1 MNNKKLFAILLTILT
16 LLIGV
21 ILVLTLLLRINN
33 EQPNSNTLD
42 EKNSLLSNQS
52 KIILGGSDPVTM
64 DPHIAG
70 DASSATYLVEIFG
83 GLVTITPEM
92 EIVLDLAQ
100 SLEVSEDGLI
110 YTFTLRDDIYFHSG
124 RKVTANDVKW
134 SLERAASPQLN
145 SNTSLSYL
153 RDIVGF
159 IERRY
164 GQADEIS
171 GVKVIDNKSI
181 SIQIDAPK
189 AYFLAKLTY
198 PTAFVVDKNQIELNP
213 RNWTRKPNGTGPY
226 KLSQWKLG
234 EKIILEANDRYHL
247 GAGNVQF
254 IDYQLS
260 GGSILTRFE
269 NGEVDM
275 AGVSQNDIDRVRD
288 PSEPLNKLYRQSNY
302 FQTNYIGMNTTQA
315 PFDDIFVRQAFAS
328 SIDIGKITDITY
340 KKMLPQATGILPPGM
355 YGYDA
360 SKKTFEYNP
369 SFARELLAKSK
380 YGSAENLPP
389 IVFSDIG
396 AGAEGST
403 DIQAYIEQWKQNL
416 GVTVKLRQ
424 TDFASFLSDLD
435 NGQLQIYGIGWIMDY
450 PDPEN
455 ILDVKFHSSSTENNE
470 NYSNSVV
477 DQLLE
482 DARSETDS
490 DKRAAL
496 YQEAE
501 KIIVSEVPWIP
512 TYFTTGH
519 YVVSE
524 KITKWVEPPMIVPR
538 LRFVEISE

>member
-1 MNNKKLFAILLTILT
+1 MNNRKLLAILLTILT
-16 LLIGV
+16 VLIGV
-21 ILVLTLLLRINN
+21 IFVLTLLLRFNN
-33 EQPNSNTLD
+33 EQPTSDNNDALLD
-42 EKNSLLSNQS
+42 MNQS
-52 KIILGGSDPVTM
+52 KITLGGADPVTM

-70 DASSATYLVEIFG
+70 DGSSATYIVEIFG
-83 GLVTITPEM
+83 GLVTITPDM

-100 SLEVSEDGLI
+100 SLKVSDDGLV

-159 IERRY
+159 IEKRY

-171 GVKVIDNKSI
+171 GVKVIDDKKI
-181 SIQIDAPK
+181 SIEIDFPK

-198 PTAFVVDKNQIELNP
+198 PTAFVIDKDQVELNP

-226 KLSQWKLG
+226 KLSEWKLG
-234 EKIILEANDRYHL
+234 ESIILEANTRYHL
-247 GAGNVQF
+247 GVGDVQVV
-254 IDYQLS
+254 DYQLS

-269 NGEVDM
+269 NGEVDS
-275 AGVSQNDIDRVRD
+275 AGISQNDIDRVRD

-302 FQTNYIGMNTTQA
+302 FQTNYIGMNNAIA

-328 SIDIGKITDITY
+328 AIDIGKITDITY

-360 SKKTFEYNP
+360 SKKVYEYNP
-369 SFARELLAKSK
+369 ELAQELLAKSK

-416 GVTVKLRQ
+416 GVTVQLRQ
-424 TDFASFLSDLD
+424 SDFATFLADLD
-435 NGQLQIYGIGWIMDY
+435 SNKLQIYGIGWIMDY

-455 ILDVKFHSSSTENNE
+455 ILDVKFHSQSTENNE
-470 NYSNSVV
+470 NYANAVV

-482 DARSETDS
+482 NARSELDA
-490 DKRAAL
+490 DKRALL

-501 KIIVSEVPWIP
+501 EIIVKEAPWIP
-512 TYFTTGH
+512 TYFTTSH
-519 YVVSE
+519 YVVSK
-524 KITKWVEPPMIVPR
+524 KIKKWIEPAMIVPK
-538 LRFVEISE
+538 LRFVEIAE

>member
-1 MNNKKLFAILLTILT
+1 MNNRKLLAILLTILT
-16 LLIGV
+16 VLIGV
-21 ILVLTLLLRINN
+21 IFVLTLLLRFNN
-33 EQPNSNTLD
+33 EQPTSDNNDALLD
-42 EKNSLLSNQS
+42 MNQS
-52 KIILGGSDPVTM
+52 KITLGGADPVTM

-70 DASSATYLVEIFG
+70 DGSSATYIVEIFG
-83 GLVTITPEM
+83 GLVTITPDM

-100 SLEVSEDGLI
+100 SLKVSDDGLV

-159 IERRY
+159 IEKRY

-171 GVKVIDNKSI
+171 GVKVIDDKKI
-181 SIQIDAPK
+181 SIEIDFPK

-198 PTAFVVDKNQIELNP
+198 PTAFVIDKDQVELNP

-226 KLSQWKLG
+226 KLSEWKLG
-234 EKIILEANDRYHL
+234 ESIILEANTRYHL
-247 GAGNVQF
+247 GVGDVQVV
-254 IDYQLS
+254 DYQLS

-269 NGEVDM
+269 NGEVDS
-275 AGVSQNDIDRVRD
+275 AGISQNDIDRVRD

-302 FQTNYIGMNTTQA
+302 FQTNYIGMNNAIA

-328 SIDIGKITDITY
+328 AIDIGKITDITY

-360 SKKTFEYNP
+360 SKKVYEYNP
-369 SFARELLAKSK
+369 ELAQELLAKSK

-416 GVTVKLRQ
+416 GVTVQLRQ
-424 TDFASFLSDLD
+424 SDFATFLADLD
-435 NGQLQIYGIGWIMDY
+435 SNKLQIYGIGWIMDY

-455 ILDVKFHSSSTENNE
+455 ILDVKFHSKSTENNE
-470 NYSNSVV
+470 NYSNAVV

-482 DARSETDS
+482 NARSELDA
-490 DKRAAL
+490 DKRALL

-501 KIIVSEVPWIP
+501 EIIVKEAPWIP
-512 TYFTTGH
+512 TYFTTSH
-519 YVVSE
+519 YVVSK
-524 KITKWVEPPMIVPR
+524 KIKKWIEPSMIVPK
-538 LRFVEISE
+538 LRFVEIAE

>member
-1 MNNKKLFAILLTILT
+1 MNNRKLLAILLTILT
-16 LLIGV
+16 VLIGV
-21 ILVLTLLLRINN
+21 IFVLTLLLRFNN
-33 EQPNSNTLD
+33 EQPISDNND
-42 EKNSLLSNQS
+42 SLLGINQS
-52 KIILGGSDPVTM
+52 KITLGGGDPVTM

-70 DASSATYLVEIFG
+70 DGSSATYIVEIFG
-83 GLVTITPEM
+83 GLVTITPDM

-100 SLEVSEDGLI
+100 SLEVSDDGLV

-159 IERRY
+159 IEKRY

-171 GVKVIDNKSI
+171 GVEVIDDKTI
-181 SIQIDAPK
+181 SIEIDFPK

-198 PTAFVVDKNQIELNP
+198 PTAFVIDKDQVELNP

-226 KLSQWKLG
+226 KLSEWKLG
-234 EKIILEANDRYHL
+234 ERIILEANTRYHL
-247 GAGNVQF
+247 GVGNVQVV
-254 IDYQLS
+254 DYQLS

-269 NGEVDM
+269 NGEVDS
-275 AGVSQNDIDRVRD
+275 AGISQNDIDRVRD
-288 PSEPLNKLYRQSNY
+288 PNEPLNKLYRQSNY
-302 FQTNYIGMNTTQA
+302 FQTNYIGMNNAIA

-328 SIDIGKITDITY
+328 AIDIGKITDITY

-355 YGYDA
+355 YGYDE
-360 SKKTFEYNP
+360 SKKAYEYNP
-369 SFARELLAKSK
+369 ELARDLLAKSK

-403 DIQAYIEQWKQNL
+403 DIQAYIEQWKKNL
-416 GVTVKLRQ
+416 GVTVQLRQ
-424 TDFASFLSDLD
+424 SDFATFLSDLD
-435 NGQLQIYGIGWIMDY
+435 RNKLQIYGIGWIMDY

-455 ILDVKFHSSSTENNE
+455 ILDVKFHSQSTENNE
-470 NYSNSVV
+470 NYSNAVV

-482 DARSETDS
+482 NARSELDA
-490 DKRAAL
+490 DKRALL

-501 KIIVSEVPWIP
+501 EIIVKEAPWIP
-512 TYFTTGH
+512 TYFTTSH
-519 YVVSE
+519 YVVSK
-524 KITKWVEPPMIVPR
+524 KIKKWIEPAMIVPK
-538 LRFVEISE
+538 LRFVEIAE

>member
-1 MNNKKLFAILLTILT
+1 MNNRKLLAILLTILT
-16 LLIGV
+16 VLIGV
-21 ILVLTLLLRINN
+21 IFVLTLLLRFNN
-33 EQPNSNTLD
+33 EQPISDNND
-42 EKNSLLSNQS
+42 SLLGINQS
-52 KIILGGSDPVTM
+52 KITLGGGDPVTM

-70 DASSATYLVEIFG
+70 DGSSATYIVEIFG
-83 GLVTITPEM
+83 GLVTITPDM

-100 SLEVSEDGLI
+100 SLEVSDDGLV

-159 IERRY
+159 IEKRY

-171 GVKVIDNKSI
+171 GVEVIDDKTI
-181 SIQIDAPK
+181 SIEIDFPK

-198 PTAFVVDKNQIELNP
+198 PTAFVIDKDQVELNP

-226 KLSQWKLG
+226 KLSEWKLG
-234 EKIILEANDRYHL
+234 ERIILEANTRYHL
-247 GAGNVQF
+247 GVGNVQVV
-254 IDYQLS
+254 DYQLS

-269 NGEVDM
+269 NGEVDS
-275 AGVSQNDIDRVRD
+275 AGISQNDIDRVRD
-288 PSEPLNKLYRQSNY
+288 PNEPLNKLYRQSNY
-302 FQTNYIGMNTTQA
+302 FQTNYIGMNNAIA

-328 SIDIGKITDITY
+328 AIDIGKITDITY

-355 YGYDA
+355 YGYDE
-360 SKKTFEYNP
+360 SKKAYEYNP
-369 SFARELLAKSK
+369 ELARDLLAKSK

-403 DIQAYIEQWKQNL
+403 DIQAYIEQWKKNL
-416 GVTVKLRQ
+416 GVTVQLRQ
-424 TDFASFLSDLD
+424 SDFATFLSDLD
-435 NGQLQIYGIGWIMDY
+435 RNKLQIYGIGWIMDY

-455 ILDVKFHSSSTENNE
+455 ILDVKFHSQSTENNE
-470 NYSNSVV
+470 NYSNAVV

-482 DARSETDS
+482 NARSELDT
-490 DKRAAL
+490 DKRALL

-501 KIIVSEVPWIP
+501 EIIVKEAPWIP
-512 TYFTTGH
+512 TYFTTSH
-519 YVVSE
+519 YVVSK
-524 KITKWVEPPMIVPR
+524 KIKKWIEPAMIVPK
-538 LRFVEISE
+538 LRFVEIAE

>member
-1 MNNKKLFAILLTILT
+1 MNNRKLLAILLTILT
-16 LLIGV
+16 VLIGV
-21 ILVLTLLLRINN
+21 IFVLTLLLRFNN
-33 EQPNSNTLD
+33 EQPISDNND
-42 EKNSLLSNQS
+42 SLLGINQS
-52 KIILGGSDPVTM
+52 KITLGGADPVTM

-70 DASSATYLVEIFG
+70 DGSSATYIVEIFG
-83 GLVTITPEM
+83 GLVTITPDM

-100 SLEVSEDGLI
+100 SLEVSDDGLV

-171 GVKVIDNKSI
+171 GVEVIDDKTI
-181 SIQIDAPK
+181 SIEIDFPK

-198 PTAFVVDKNQIELNP
+198 PTAFVIDKDQVELNP

-226 KLSQWKLG
+226 KLSEWKLG
-234 EKIILEANDRYHL
+234 ERIILEANTRYHL
-247 GAGNVQF
+247 GVGNVQVV
-254 IDYQLS
+254 DYQLS

-269 NGEVDM
+269 NGEVDS
-275 AGVSQNDIDRVRD
+275 AGISQNDIDRVRD

-302 FQTNYIGMNTTQA
+302 FQTNYIGMNNAIA

-328 SIDIGKITDITY
+328 AIDIGKITDITY

-360 SKKTFEYNP
+360 SKMAYEYNP
-369 SFARELLAKSK
+369 ELAQELLAKSK

-403 DIQAYIEQWKQNL
+403 DIQAYIEQWKKNL
-416 GVTVKLRQ
+416 GVTVQLRQ
-424 TDFASFLSDLD
+424 SDFATFLADLD
-435 NGQLQIYGIGWIMDY
+435 SNKLQIYSIGWIMDY

-455 ILDVKFHSSSTENNE
+455 ILDVKFHSQSTENNE
-470 NYSNSVV
+470 NYSNAVV

-482 DARSETDS
+482 NARSELDT
-490 DKRAAL
+490 DKRALL

-501 KIIVSEVPWIP
+501 EIIVKEAPWIP
-512 TYFTTGH
+512 TYFTTSH
-519 YVVSE
+519 YVISK
-524 KITKWVEPPMIVPR
+524 KIKKWIEPAMIVPK
-538 LRFVEISE
+538 LRFVEIAE

>member
-1 MNNKKLFAILLTILT
+1 MNNRKLLAILLTILT
-16 LLIGV
+16 VLIGV
-21 ILVLTLLLRINN
+21 IFVLTLLLRFNN
-33 EQPNSNTLD
+33 EQPTSDNNDALLD
-42 EKNSLLSNQS
+42 MNQS
-52 KIILGGSDPVTM
+52 KITLGGADPVTM

-70 DASSATYLVEIFG
+70 DGSSATYIVEIFG
-83 GLVTITPEM
+83 GLVTITPDM

-100 SLEVSEDGLI
+100 SLEVSDDGLV

-171 GVKVIDNKSI
+171 GVEVIDDKTI
-181 SIQIDAPK
+181 SIEIDFPK

-198 PTAFVVDKNQIELNP
+198 PTAFVIDKDQVELNP

-226 KLSQWKLG
+226 KLSEWKLG
-234 EKIILEANDRYHL
+234 ERIILEANTRYHL
-247 GAGNVQF
+247 GVGNVQVV
-254 IDYQLS
+254 DYQLS

-269 NGEVDM
+269 NGEVDS
-275 AGVSQNDIDRVRD
+275 AGISQNDIDRVRD

-302 FQTNYIGMNTTQA
+302 FQTNYIGMNNAIA

-328 SIDIGKITDITY
+328 AIDIGKITDITY

-360 SKKTFEYNP
+360 SKKVYEYNP
-369 SFARELLAKSK
+369 ELAQELLAKSK

-416 GVTVKLRQ
+416 GVTVQLRQ
-424 TDFASFLSDLD
+424 SDFATFLADLD
-435 NGQLQIYGIGWIMDY
+435 SNKLQIYSIGWIMDY

-455 ILDVKFHSSSTENNE
+455 ILDVKFHSQSTENNE
-470 NYSNSVV
+470 NYSNAVV

-482 DARSETDS
+482 NARSELDT
-490 DKRAAL
+490 DKRALL

-501 KIIVSEVPWIP
+501 EIIVKEAPWIP
-512 TYFTTGH
+512 TYFTTSH
-519 YVVSE
+519 YVISK
-524 KITKWVEPPMIVPR
+524 KIKKWIEPAMIVPK
-538 LRFVEISE
+538 LRFVEIAE

>member
-1 MNNKKLFAILLTILT
+1 MNNRKLLAILLTILT
-16 LLIGV
+16 VLIGV
-21 ILVLTLLLRINN
+21 IFVLTLLLRFNN
-33 EQPNSNTLD
+33 EQPISDNNDALLD
-42 EKNSLLSNQS
+42 INQS
-52 KIILGGSDPVTM
+52 KITLGGADPVTM

-70 DASSATYLVEIFG
+70 DGSSATYIVEIFG
-83 GLVTITPEM
+83 GLVTITPDM

-100 SLEVSEDGLI
+100 SLKVSDDGLV

-159 IERRY
+159 IEKRY

-171 GVKVIDNKSI
+171 GVKVIDDKKI
-181 SIQIDAPK
+181 SIEIDFPK

-198 PTAFVVDKNQIELNP
+198 PTAFVIDKDQVELNP

-226 KLSQWKLG
+226 KLSEWKLG
-234 EKIILEANDRYHL
+234 ESIILEANTRYHL
-247 GAGNVQF
+247 GVGDVQVV
-254 IDYQLS
+254 DYQLS

-269 NGEVDM
+269 NGEVDS
-275 AGVSQNDIDRVRD
+275 AGISQNDIDRVRD

-302 FQTNYIGMNTTQA
+302 FQTNYIGMNNAIA

-328 SIDIGKITDITY
+328 AIDIGKITDITY
-340 KKMLPQATGILPPGM
+340 KKMLPQASGILPPGM

-360 SKKTFEYNP
+360 SKKVYEYNP
-369 SFARELLAKSK
+369 ELAQELLAKSK

-416 GVTVKLRQ
+416 GVTVQLRQ
-424 TDFASFLSDLD
+424 SDFATFLADLD
-435 NGQLQIYGIGWIMDY
+435 SNKLQIYGIGWIMDY

-455 ILDVKFHSSSTENNE
+455 ILDVKFHSKSTENNE
-470 NYSNSVV
+470 NYSNAVV

-482 DARSETDS
+482 NARSELDT
-490 DKRAAL
+490 DKRALL

-501 KIIVSEVPWIP
+501 EIIVKEAPWIP
-512 TYFTTGH
+512 TYFTTSH
-519 YVVSE
+519 YVVSK
-524 KITKWVEPPMIVPR
+524 KIKKWIEPAMIVPK
-538 LRFVEISE
+538 LRFVEIAE

>member
-1 MNNKKLFAILLTILT
+1 MNNRKLLAILLTILT
-16 LLIGV
+16 VLIGV
-21 ILVLTLLLRINN
+21 IFVLTLLLRFNN
-33 EQPNSNTLD
+33 EQPISDNNDALLD
-42 EKNSLLSNQS
+42 INQS
-52 KIILGGSDPVTM
+52 KITLGGADPVTM

-70 DASSATYLVEIFG
+70 DGSSATYIVEIFG
-83 GLVTITPEM
+83 GLVTITPDM

-100 SLEVSEDGLI
+100 SLKVSDDGLV

-159 IERRY
+159 IEKRY

-171 GVKVIDNKSI
+171 GVKVIDEKTI
-181 SIQIDAPK
+181 SIEIDFPK

-198 PTAFVVDKNQIELNP
+198 PTAFVIDKDQVELNP

-226 KLSQWKLG
+226 KLSEWKLG
-234 EKIILEANDRYHL
+234 ERIILEANTRYHL
-247 GAGNVQF
+247 GVGNVQVV
-254 IDYQLS
+254 DYQLS

-269 NGEVDM
+269 NGEVDS
-275 AGVSQNDIDRVRD
+275 AGISQNDIDRVRD

-302 FQTNYIGMNTTQA
+302 FQTNYIGMNNAIA

-328 SIDIGKITDITY
+328 AIDIGKITDITY
-340 KKMLPQATGILPPGM
+340 KKMLPQASGILPPGM

-360 SKKTFEYNP
+360 SKKVYEYNP
-369 SFARELLAKSK
+369 ELAQELLAKSK

-416 GVTVKLRQ
+416 GVTVQLRQ
-424 TDFASFLSDLD
+424 SDFATFLADLD
-435 NGQLQIYGIGWIMDY
+435 SNKLQIYGIGWIMDY

-455 ILDVKFHSSSTENNE
+455 ILDVKFHSKSTENNE
-470 NYSNSVV
+470 NYSNAVV

-482 DARSETDS
+482 NARSELDT
-490 DKRAAL
+490 DKRALL

-501 KIIVSEVPWIP
+501 EIIVKEAPWIP
-512 TYFTTGH
+512 TYFTTSH
-519 YVVSE
+519 YVVSK
-524 KITKWVEPPMIVPR
+524 KIKKWIEPSMIVPK
-538 LRFVEISE
+538 LRFVEIAE

>member
-1 MNNKKLFAILLTILT
+1 MNNRKLLAILLTILT
-16 LLIGV
+16 VLIGV
-21 ILVLTLLLRINN
+21 IFVLTLLLRFNN
-33 EQPNSNTLD
+33 EQPISDNND
-42 EKNSLLSNQS
+42 SLLGINQS
-52 KIILGGSDPVTM
+52 KITLGGADPVTM

-70 DASSATYLVEIFG
+70 DGSSATYIVEIFG
-83 GLVTITPEM
+83 GLVTITPDM

-100 SLEVSEDGLI
+100 SLEVSDDGLV

-171 GVKVIDNKSI
+171 GVEVIDDKTI
-181 SIQIDAPK
+181 SIEIDFPK
-189 AYFLAKLTY
+189 SYFLAKLTY
-198 PTAFVVDKNQIELNP
+198 PTAFVIDKDQVELNP

-226 KLSQWKLG
+226 KLSEWKLG
-234 EKIILEANDRYHL
+234 ERIILEANTRYHL
-247 GAGNVQF
+247 GVGNVQVV
-254 IDYQLS
+254 DYQLS

-269 NGEVDM
+269 NGEVDS
-275 AGVSQNDIDRVRD
+275 AGISQNDIDRVRD

-302 FQTNYIGMNTTQA
+302 FQTNYIGMNNAIA

-328 SIDIGKITDITY
+328 AIDIGKITDITY

-355 YGYDA
+355 YGYDE
-360 SKKTFEYNP
+360 SKKAYEYNP
-369 SFARELLAKSK
+369 ELAQELLAKSK

-403 DIQAYIEQWKQNL
+403 DIQAYIEQWKKNL
-416 GVTVKLRQ
+416 GVTVQLRQ
-424 TDFASFLSDLD
+424 SDFATFLADLD
-435 NGQLQIYGIGWIMDY
+435 SNKLQIYSIGWIMDY

-455 ILDVKFHSSSTENNE
+455 ILDVKFHSQSTENNE
-470 NYSNSVV
+470 NYSNAVV

-482 DARSETDS
+482 NARSELDT
-490 DKRAAL
+490 DKRALL

-501 KIIVSEVPWIP
+501 EIIVKEAPWIP
-512 TYFTTGH
+512 TYFTTSH
-519 YVVSE
+519 YVISK
-524 KITKWVEPPMIVPR
+524 KIKKWIEPAMIVPK
-538 LRFVEISE
+538 LRFVEIAE

>member
-1 MNNKKLFAILLTILT
+1 MNNRKLLAILLTILT
-16 LLIGV
+16 VLIGV
-21 ILVLTLLLRINN
+21 IFVLTLLLRFNN
-33 EQPNSNTLD
+33 EQPTSDNNDALLD
-42 EKNSLLSNQS
+42 MNQS
-52 KIILGGSDPVTM
+52 KITLGGADPVTM

-70 DASSATYLVEIFG
+70 DGSSATYIVEIFG
-83 GLVTITPEM
+83 GLVTITPDM

-100 SLEVSEDGLI
+100 SLKVSDDGLV

-159 IERRY
+159 IEKRY

-171 GVKVIDNKSI
+171 GVKVIDDKKI
-181 SIQIDAPK
+181 SIEIDFPK

-198 PTAFVVDKNQIELNP
+198 PTAFVIDKDQVELNP

-226 KLSQWKLG
+226 KLSEWKLG
-234 EKIILEANDRYHL
+234 ESIILEANTRYHL
-247 GAGNVQF
+247 GVGDVQVV
-254 IDYQLS
+254 DYQLS

-269 NGEVDM
+269 NGEVDS
-275 AGVSQNDIDRVRD
+275 AGISQNDIDRVRD

-302 FQTNYIGMNTTQA
+302 FQTNYIGMNNAIA

-328 SIDIGKITDITY
+328 AIDIGKITDITY

-360 SKKTFEYNP
+360 SKKVYEYNP
-369 SFARELLAKSK
+369 ELAQALLAKSK

-416 GVTVKLRQ
+416 GVTVQLRQ
-424 TDFASFLSDLD
+424 SDFATFLADLD
-435 NGQLQIYGIGWIMDY
+435 SNKLQIYGIGWIMDY

-455 ILDVKFHSSSTENNE
+455 ILDVKFHSQSTENNE
-470 NYSNSVV
+470 NYANAVV

-482 DARSETDS
+482 NARSELDA
-490 DKRAAL
+490 DKRALL

-501 KIIVSEVPWIP
+501 EIIVKEAPWIP
-512 TYFTTGH
+512 TYFTTSH
-519 YVVSE
+519 YVVSK
-524 KITKWVEPPMIVPR
+524 KIKKWIEPAMIVPK
-538 LRFVEISE
+538 LRFVEIAE

>member
-1 MNNKKLFAILLTILT
+1 MNNRKLLAILLTILT
-16 LLIGV
+16 VLIGV
-21 ILVLTLLLRINN
+21 IFVLTLLLRFNN
-33 EQPNSNTLD
+33 EQPTSDNNDALLD
-42 EKNSLLSNQS
+42 MNQS
-52 KIILGGSDPVTM
+52 KITLGGADPVTM

-70 DASSATYLVEIFG
+70 DGSSATYIVEIFG
-83 GLVTITPEM
+83 GLVTITPDM

-100 SLEVSEDGLI
+100 SLKVSDDGLV

-159 IERRY
+159 IEKRY

-171 GVKVIDNKSI
+171 GVKVIDDKKI
-181 SIQIDAPK
+181 SIEIDFPK

-198 PTAFVVDKNQIELNP
+198 PTAFVIDKDQVELNP

-226 KLSQWKLG
+226 KLSEWKLG
-234 EKIILEANDRYHL
+234 ESIILEANTRYHL
-247 GAGNVQF
+247 GVGDVQVV
-254 IDYQLS
+254 DYQLS

-269 NGEVDM
+269 NGEVDS
-275 AGVSQNDIDRVRD
+275 AGISQNDIDRVRD

-302 FQTNYIGMNTTQA
+302 FQTNYIGMNNAIA

-328 SIDIGKITDITY
+328 AIDIGKITDITY

-360 SKKTFEYNP
+360 SKKVYEYNP
-369 SFARELLAKSK
+369 ELAQELLAKSK

-416 GVTVKLRQ
+416 GVTVQLRQ
-424 TDFASFLSDLD
+424 SDFATFLADLD
-435 NGQLQIYGIGWIMDY
+435 SNKLQIYGIGWIMDY

-455 ILDVKFHSSSTENNE
+455 ILDVKFHSKSTENNE
-470 NYSNSVV
+470 NYSNAVV

-482 DARSETDS
+482 NARSELDA
-490 DKRAAL
+490 DKRALL

-501 KIIVSEVPWIP
+501 EIIVKEAPWIP
-512 TYFTTGH
+512 TYFTTSH
-519 YVVSE
+519 YVVSK
-524 KITKWVEPPMIVPR
+524 KIKKWIEPAMIVPK
-538 LRFVEISE
+538 LRFVEIAE

>member
-1 MNNKKLFAILLTILT
+1 MNNRKLLAILLTILT
-16 LLIGV
+16 VLIGV
-21 ILVLTLLLRINN
+21 IFVLTLLLRFNN
-33 EQPNSNTLD
+33 EQPTSDNNDALLD
-42 EKNSLLSNQS
+42 MNQS
-52 KIILGGSDPVTM
+52 KITLGGADPVTM

-70 DASSATYLVEIFG
+70 DGSSATYIVEIFG
-83 GLVTITPEM
+83 GLVTITPDM

-100 SLEVSEDGLI
+100 SLKVSDDGLV

-159 IERRY
+159 IEKRY

-171 GVKVIDNKSI
+171 GVKVIDDKKI
-181 SIQIDAPK
+181 SIEIDFPK

-198 PTAFVVDKNQIELNP
+198 PTAFVIDKDQVELNP

-226 KLSQWKLG
+226 KLSEWKLG
-234 EKIILEANDRYHL
+234 ESIILEANTRYHL
-247 GAGNVQF
+247 GVGDVQVV
-254 IDYQLS
+254 DYQLS

-269 NGEVDM
+269 NGEVDS
-275 AGVSQNDIDRVRD
+275 AGISQNDIDRVRD

-302 FQTNYIGMNTTQA
+302 FQTNYIGMNNAIA

-328 SIDIGKITDITY
+328 AIDIGKITDITY

-360 SKKTFEYNP
+360 SKKVYEYNP
-369 SFARELLAKSK
+369 ELAQELLAKSK

-416 GVTVKLRQ
+416 GVTVQLRQ
-424 TDFASFLSDLD
+424 SDFATFLADLD
-435 NGQLQIYGIGWIMDY
+435 SNKLQIYGIGWIMDY

-455 ILDVKFHSSSTENNE
+455 ILDVKFHSKSTENSYYLTQKLPCWLMKCEPLMAKQNCI
-470 NYSNSVV
+470 Y
-477 DQLLE
+477 
-482 DARSETDS
+482 
-490 DKRAAL
+490 
-496 YQEAE
+496 
-501 KIIVSEVPWIP
+501 
-512 TYFTTGH
+512 
-519 YVVSE
+519 
-524 KITKWVEPPMIVPR
+524 TKLNQQNLNPIAIKP
-538 LRFVEISE
+538 

>member
-1 MNNKKLFAILLTILT
+1 MNNRKLLAILLTILT
-16 LLIGV
+16 VLIGV
-21 ILVLTLLLRINN
+21 IFVLTLLLRFNN
-33 EQPNSNTLD
+33 EQPISDNND
-42 EKNSLLSNQS
+42 SLLGINQS
-52 KIILGGSDPVTM
+52 KITLGGADPVTM

-70 DASSATYLVEIFG
+70 DGSSATYIVEIFG
-83 GLVTITPEM
+83 GLVTITPDM

-100 SLEVSEDGLI
+100 SLEVSDDGLV

-171 GVKVIDNKSI
+171 GVEVIDDKTI
-181 SIQIDAPK
+181 SIEIDFPK
-189 AYFLAKLTY
+189 SYFLAKLTY
-198 PTAFVVDKNQIELNP
+198 PTAFVIDKDQVELNP

-226 KLSQWKLG
+226 KLSEWKLG
-234 EKIILEANDRYHL
+234 ERIILEANTRYHL
-247 GAGNVQF
+247 GVGNVQVV
-254 IDYQLS
+254 DYQLS

-269 NGEVDM
+269 NGEVDS
-275 AGVSQNDIDRVRD
+275 AGISQNDIDRVRD

-302 FQTNYIGMNTTQA
+302 FQTNYIGMNNAIA

-328 SIDIGKITDITY
+328 AIDIGKITDITY

-355 YGYDA
+355 YGYDE
-360 SKKTFEYNP
+360 SKKAYEYNP
-369 SFARELLAKSK
+369 ELAQELLAKSK

-403 DIQAYIEQWKQNL
+403 DIQAYIEQWKKNL
-416 GVTVKLRQ
+416 GVTVQLRQ
-424 TDFASFLSDLD
+424 SDFATFLADLD
-435 NGQLQIYGIGWIMDY
+435 SNKLQIYGIGWIMDY

-455 ILDVKFHSSSTENNE
+455 ILDVKFHSQSTENNE
-470 NYSNSVV
+470 NYSNAVV

-482 DARSETDS
+482 NARSELDT
-490 DKRAAL
+490 DKRALL

-501 KIIVSEVPWIP
+501 EIIVKEAPWIP
-512 TYFTTGH
+512 TYFTTSH
-519 YVVSE
+519 YVVSK
-524 KITKWVEPPMIVPR
+524 KIKKWIEPAMIVPK
-538 LRFVEISE
+538 LRFVEIAE

>member
-1 MNNKKLFAILLTILT
+1 MNNRKLLAILLTILT
-16 LLIGV
+16 VLIGV
-21 ILVLTLLLRINN
+21 IFVLTLLLRFNN
-33 EQPNSNTLD
+33 EQPISDNND
-42 EKNSLLSNQS
+42 SLLGINQS
-52 KIILGGSDPVTM
+52 KITLGGADPVTM

-70 DASSATYLVEIFG
+70 DGSSATYIVEIFG
-83 GLVTITPEM
+83 GLVTITPDM

-100 SLEVSEDGLI
+100 SLEVSDDGLV

-159 IERRY
+159 IEKRY

-171 GVKVIDNKSI
+171 GVEVIDDKTI
-181 SIQIDAPK
+181 SIEIDFPK
-189 AYFLAKLTY
+189 SYFLAKLTY
-198 PTAFVVDKNQIELNP
+198 PTAFVIDKDQVELNP

-226 KLSQWKLG
+226 KLSEWKLG
-234 EKIILEANDRYHL
+234 ERIILEANTRYHL
-247 GAGNVQF
+247 GVGNVQVV
-254 IDYQLS
+254 DYQLS

-269 NGEVDM
+269 NGEVDS
-275 AGVSQNDIDRVRD
+275 AGISQNDIDRVRD
-288 PSEPLNKLYRQSNY
+288 PNEPLNKLYRQSNY
-302 FQTNYIGMNTTQA
+302 FQTNYIGMNNAIA

-328 SIDIGKITDITY
+328 AIDIGKITDITY

-355 YGYDA
+355 YGYDE
-360 SKKTFEYNP
+360 SKKAYEYNP
-369 SFARELLAKSK
+369 ELARDLLAKSK

-403 DIQAYIEQWKQNL
+403 DIQAYIEQWKKNL
-416 GVTVKLRQ
+416 GVTVQLRQ
-424 TDFASFLSDLD
+424 SDFATFLADLD
-435 NGQLQIYGIGWIMDY
+435 SNKLQIYSIGWIMDY

-455 ILDVKFHSSSTENNE
+455 ILDVKFHSQSTENNE
-470 NYSNSVV
+470 NYSNAVV

-482 DARSETDS
+482 NARSELDA
-490 DKRAAL
+490 DKRALL

-501 KIIVSEVPWIP
+501 EIIVKEAPWIP
-512 TYFTTGH
+512 TYFTTSH
-519 YVVSE
+519 YVVSK
-524 KITKWVEPPMIVPR
+524 KIKKWIEPAMIVPK
-538 LRFVEISE
+538 LRFVEIAE

>member
-1 MNNKKLFAILLTILT
+1 MNNRKLLAILLTILT
-16 LLIGV
+16 VLIGV
-21 ILVLTLLLRINN
+21 IFVLTLLLRFNN
-33 EQPNSNTLD
+33 EQPISDNND
-42 EKNSLLSNQS
+42 SLLGINQS
-52 KIILGGSDPVTM
+52 KITLGGADPVTM

-70 DASSATYLVEIFG
+70 DGSSATYIVEIFG
-83 GLVTITPEM
+83 GLVTITPDM

-100 SLEVSEDGLI
+100 SLEVSDDGLV

-159 IERRY
+159 IEKRY

-171 GVKVIDNKSI
+171 GVEVIDDKTI
-181 SIQIDAPK
+181 SIEIDFPK

-198 PTAFVVDKNQIELNP
+198 PTAFVIDKDQVELNP

-226 KLSQWKLG
+226 KLSEWKLG
-234 EKIILEANDRYHL
+234 ERIILEANTRYHL
-247 GAGNVQF
+247 GVGNVQVV
-254 IDYQLS
+254 DYQLS

-269 NGEVDM
+269 NGEVDS
-275 AGVSQNDIDRVRD
+275 AGISQNDIDRVRD

-302 FQTNYIGMNTTQA
+302 FQTNYIGMNNAIA

-328 SIDIGKITDITY
+328 AIDIGKITDITY

-360 SKKTFEYNP
+360 SKMAYEYNP
-369 SFARELLAKSK
+369 ELAQELLAKSK

-403 DIQAYIEQWKQNL
+403 DIQAYIEQWKKNL
-416 GVTVKLRQ
+416 GVTVQLRQ
-424 TDFASFLSDLD
+424 SDFATFLADLD
-435 NGQLQIYGIGWIMDY
+435 SNKLQIYSIGWIMDY

-455 ILDVKFHSSSTENNE
+455 ILDVKFHSQSTENNE
-470 NYSNSVV
+470 NYSNAVV

-482 DARSETDS
+482 NARSELDT
-490 DKRAAL
+490 DKRALL

-501 KIIVSEVPWIP
+501 EIIVKEAPWIP
-512 TYFTTGH
+512 TYFTTSH
-519 YVVSE
+519 YVISK
-524 KITKWVEPPMIVPR
+524 KIKKWIEPAMIVPK
-538 LRFVEISE
+538 LRFVEIAE

>member
-1 MNNKKLFAILLTILT
+1 MNNRKLLAILLTILT
-16 LLIGV
+16 VLIGV
-21 ILVLTLLLRINN
+21 IFVLTLLLRFNN
-33 EQPNSNTLD
+33 EQPISDNND
-42 EKNSLLSNQS
+42 SLLGINQS
-52 KIILGGSDPVTM
+52 KITLGGGDPVTM

-70 DASSATYLVEIFG
+70 DGSSATYIVEIFG
-83 GLVTITPEM
+83 GLVTITPDM

-100 SLEVSEDGLI
+100 SLEVSDDGLV

-159 IERRY
+159 IEKRY

-171 GVKVIDNKSI
+171 GVEVIDDKTI
-181 SIQIDAPK
+181 SIEIDFPK

-198 PTAFVVDKNQIELNP
+198 PTAFVIDKDQVELNP

-226 KLSQWKLG
+226 KLSEWKLG
-234 EKIILEANDRYHL
+234 ERIILEANTRYHL
-247 GAGNVQF
+247 GVGNVQVV
-254 IDYQLS
+254 DYQLS

-269 NGEVDM
+269 NGEVDS
-275 AGVSQNDIDRVRD
+275 AGISQNDIDRVRD

-302 FQTNYIGMNTTQA
+302 FQTNYIGMNNAIA

-328 SIDIGKITDITY
+328 AIDIGKITDITY

-355 YGYDA
+355 YGYDE
-360 SKKTFEYNP
+360 SKKAYEYNP
-369 SFARELLAKSK
+369 ELARDLLAKSK

-403 DIQAYIEQWKQNL
+403 DIQAYIEQWKKNL
-416 GVTVKLRQ
+416 GVTVQLRQ
-424 TDFASFLSDLD
+424 SDFATFLADLD
-435 NGQLQIYGIGWIMDY
+435 SNKLQIYSIGWIMDY

-455 ILDVKFHSSSTENNE
+455 ILDVKFHSQSTENNE
-470 NYSNSVV
+470 NYSNAVV

-482 DARSETDS
+482 NARSELDT
-490 DKRAAL
+490 DKRALL

-501 KIIVSEVPWIP
+501 EIIVKEAPWIP
-512 TYFTTGH
+512 TYFTTSH
-519 YVVSE
+519 YVISK
-524 KITKWVEPPMIVPR
+524 KIKKWIEPAMIVPK
-538 LRFVEISE
+538 LRFVEIAE

>member
-1 MNNKKLFAILLTILT
+1 MNNRKLLAILLTILT
-16 LLIGV
+16 VLIGV
-21 ILVLTLLLRINN
+21 IFVLTLLLRFNN
-33 EQPNSNTLD
+33 EQPISDNNDALLD
-42 EKNSLLSNQS
+42 INQS
-52 KIILGGSDPVTM
+52 KITLGGADPVTM

-70 DASSATYLVEIFG
+70 DGSSATYIVEIFG
-83 GLVTITPEM
+83 GLVTITPDM

-100 SLEVSEDGLI
+100 SLKVSDDGLV

-159 IERRY
+159 IEKRY

-171 GVKVIDNKSI
+171 GVKVIDDKKI
-181 SIQIDAPK
+181 SIEIDFPK

-198 PTAFVVDKNQIELNP
+198 PTAFVIDKDQVELNP

-226 KLSQWKLG
+226 KLSEWKLG
-234 EKIILEANDRYHL
+234 ERIILEANTRYHL
-247 GAGNVQF
+247 GVGNVQVV
-254 IDYQLS
+254 DYQLS

-269 NGEVDM
+269 NGEVDS
-275 AGVSQNDIDRVRD
+275 AGISQNDIDRVRD

-302 FQTNYIGMNTTQA
+302 FQTNYIGMNNAIA

-328 SIDIGKITDITY
+328 AIDIGKITDITY

-360 SKKTFEYNP
+360 SKKVYEYNP
-369 SFARELLAKSK
+369 ELAQELLAKSK

-416 GVTVKLRQ
+416 GVTVQLRQ
-424 TDFASFLSDLD
+424 SDFATFLADLD
-435 NGQLQIYGIGWIMDY
+435 SNKLQIYGIGWIMDY

-455 ILDVKFHSSSTENNE
+455 ILDVKFHSKSTENNE
-470 NYSNSVV
+470 NYSNAVV

-482 DARSETDS
+482 NARSELDT
-490 DKRAAL
+490 DKRALL

-501 KIIVSEVPWIP
+501 EIIVKEAPWIP
-512 TYFTTGH
+512 TYFTTSH
-519 YVVSE
+519 YVVSK
-524 KITKWVEPPMIVPR
+524 KIKKWIEPSMIVPK
-538 LRFVEISE
+538 LRFVEIAE

>member
-1 MNNKKLFAILLTILT
+1 MNNRKLLAILLTILT
-16 LLIGV
+16 VLIGV
-21 ILVLTLLLRINN
+21 IFVLTLLLRFNN
-33 EQPNSNTLD
+33 EQPISDNND
-42 EKNSLLSNQS
+42 SLLGINQS
-52 KIILGGSDPVTM
+52 KITLGGGDPVTM

-70 DASSATYLVEIFG
+70 DGSSATYIVEIFG
-83 GLVTITPEM
+83 GLVTITPDM

-100 SLEVSEDGLI
+100 SLEVSDDGLV

-171 GVKVIDNKSI
+171 GVEVIDDKTI
-181 SIQIDAPK
+181 SIEIDFPK
-189 AYFLAKLTY
+189 SYFLAKLTY
-198 PTAFVVDKNQIELNP
+198 PTAFVIDKDQVELNP

-226 KLSQWKLG
+226 KLSEWKLG
-234 EKIILEANDRYHL
+234 ERIILEANTRYHL
-247 GAGNVQF
+247 GVGNVQVV
-254 IDYQLS
+254 DYQLS

-269 NGEVDM
+269 NGEVDS
-275 AGVSQNDIDRVRD
+275 AGISQNDIDRVRD

-302 FQTNYIGMNTTQA
+302 FQTNYIGMNNAIA

-328 SIDIGKITDITY
+328 AIDIGKITDITY

-355 YGYDA
+355 YGYDE
-360 SKKTFEYNP
+360 SKKAYEYNP
-369 SFARELLAKSK
+369 ELAQELLAKSK

-403 DIQAYIEQWKQNL
+403 DIQAYIEQWKKNL
-416 GVTVKLRQ
+416 GVTVQLRQ
-424 TDFASFLSDLD
+424 SDFATFLADLD
-435 NGQLQIYGIGWIMDY
+435 SNKLQIYSIGWIMDY

-455 ILDVKFHSSSTENNE
+455 ILDVKFHSQSTENNE
-470 NYSNSVV
+470 NYSNAVV

-482 DARSETDS
+482 NARSELDT
-490 DKRAAL
+490 DKRALL

-501 KIIVSEVPWIP
+501 EIIVKEAPWIP
-512 TYFTTGH
+512 TYFTTSH
-519 YVVSE
+519 YVVSK
-524 KITKWVEPPMIVPR
+524 KIKKWIEPAMIVPK
-538 LRFVEISE
+538 LRFVEIAE